1 MIRGFPKQINF
12 IHLMNLRGFPMVS
25 VAGFPSCSSY
35 SNTNFLPMT
44 AYCLKTDLL
53 KIHFLIQKTPKFCSA
68 VQTFC

>member
-35 SNTNFLPMT
+35 SNTNVLPMT